1 MSVTANPDRTNR
13 RRHGHA
19 GNGSC
24 SACMLP
30 DQSSAS
36 SRERRDRARAED
48 SCAQK
53 KNKKKTN
60 IRNGATKEVSS
71 SATAVER
78 RTHSLHTL
86 RQPTDLGFHLADRK
100 RRQPIG
106 ERLNV
111 GHRQRTCP
119 AANTRVG
126 TRTGSATTHTHTHTH
141 TPRAR
146 AGSSARHL
154 KSIAVRSSARSAMC
168 CSPPGVTGLVKVS
181 SGQTGMRKGCRGV
194 RRSSAIVI
202 VNNRNS
208 RSADRCFATL
218 AALPPFPPFS
228 QRSPPVFAPRN
239 RRTYPRS
246 SDP

>member
-1 MSVTANPDRTNR
+1 MMSVTANPDRTNR

-141 TPRAR
+141 TLPADIDLSFTTND
-146 AGSSARHL
+146 G
-154 KSIAVRSSARSAMC
+154 AVRPLRSGLARSISCYALDVTRLADGG
-168 CSPPGVTGLVKVS
+168 SQITPP
-181 SGQTGMRKGCRGV
+181 
-194 RRSSAIVI
+194 
-202 VNNRNS
+202 
-208 RSADRCFATL
+208 
-218 AALPPFPPFS
+218 
-228 QRSPPVFAPRN
+228 
-239 RRTYPRS
+239 
-246 SDP
+246 